1 MKNSSMIVVILLVL
15 VVGGVGVYAMMGR
28 DASMTKLEETEKT
41 GVMVTKDDQ
50 AEMVKDDDA
59 GMQKGEP
66 AVADSNETMMQKE
79 GAYAPFSAEV
89 LADSKNSKRVLFFY
103 ANWCPTC
110 KPADAS
116 FTQNLTQIPADV
128 TVIRVNYNDT
138 ETDQAEK
145 DLAKKYGI
153 TYQHTFVQID
163 ANGNEVTKWNGG
175 GIDELL
181 SNLQ

>member
-1 MKNSSMIVVILLVL
+1 MKNSSMIVVVLLVL
-15 VVGGVGVYAMMGR
+15 VLGGVGVYAMIGR
-28 DASMTKLEETEKT
+28 DASMTKLDKMEKT
-41 GVMVTKDDQ
+41 EVMVAKDETAMQ
-50 AEMVKDDDA
+50 DDV
-59 GMQKGEP
+59 MKNYEP
-66 AVADSNETMMQKE
+66 VMADSNETMMQKE
-79 GAYAPFSAEV
+79 GTYVPFSPEV
-89 LADSKNSKRVLFFY
+89 LTNSTNSKTVLFFY

-116 FTQNLTQIPADV
+116 FTQNMAQIPAGV

-181 SNLQ
+181 SNLE